1 MLFIRGGSAA
11 LAALASAAASADGRA
26 GSQVFMSARP
36 ADVGLKMHLMAEASG
51 AAGVWDLDYEE
62 NDIGGGGSDD
72 GSSFI
77 SDDGSSYRCD
87 AVCFDY
93 LETCSMAGLC
103 FGAAETVKRLA
114 GRDIECDVRG
124 SVSHPVSM
132 YVLLLFMFSCCFAS
146 FSVSAVTPSTN
157 LDRMIV

>member
-62 NDIGGGGSDD
+62 NDLGGGGSD
-72 GSSFI
+72 
-77 SDDGSSYRCD
+77 D

-93 LETCSMAGLC
+93 LKTCSMAGLC
-103 FGAAETVKRLA
+103 FGAADTVKRLA

>member
-62 NDIGGGGSDD
+62 NDLGGGGSDD
-72 GSSFI
+72 QSSFI
-77 SDDGSSYRCD
+77 SGDESFCCD

-103 FGAAETVKRLA
+103 FGAADTVKCLA

-124 SVSHPVSM
+124 SVSHPVLM